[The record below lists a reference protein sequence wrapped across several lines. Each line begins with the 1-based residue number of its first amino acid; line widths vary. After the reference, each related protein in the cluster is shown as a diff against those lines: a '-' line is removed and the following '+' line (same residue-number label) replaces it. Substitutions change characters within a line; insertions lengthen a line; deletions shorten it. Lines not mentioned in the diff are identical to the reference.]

1 MKVLSFDVGIRNLAY
16 CLLEKTEKDG
26 DVKILEWDVIDLVGE
41 IPEEVPKCD
50 GVLKNGKNCS
60 HKCANVTEDGYYC
73 NMHLPKDIV
82 STKYFTEK
90 ICAHQMKKGGQCKS
104 KVFYQNSE
112 KKYYC
117 KRHGKMMQ
125 EGGGLNVINKDP
137 SYFELCKM
145 INQKIEEKPAL
156 MDIDEVV
163 IENQPTMKNP
173 RMKNI
178 QVMLFSHFVMRDKA
192 NRIKNVNYISAT
204 NKLKEAYKKIDISL
218 HKMPENAKAQ
228 RKKLAIIYTKELLKD
243 QPEKLTILENHSK
256 KDDMCDSYLQGLYYI
271 NR

>member
-16 CLLEKTEKDG
+16 CLLEKLDNC
-26 DVKILEWDVIDLVGE
+26 VKILEWDVIDLVGE

-50 GVLKNGKNCS
+50 GILKNGKECS

-73 NMHLPKDIV
+73 NMHLPKDIE
-82 STKYFTEK
+82 STKYFKEK
-90 ICAHQMKKGGQCKS
+90 VCVHVMKKGAQCKG
-104 KVFYQNSE
+104 KVFYQNNE
-112 KKYYC
+112 KQYYC
-117 KRHGKMMQ
+117 KIHGKKIP
-125 EGGGLNVINKDP
+125 GLNVINKDP

-145 INQKIEEKPAL
+145 ISQKIEEKPAL
-156 MDIDEVV
+156 MDVDEVV

-178 QVMLFSHFVMRDKA
+178 QVMLFSHFVMRDKV
-192 NRIKNVNYISAT
+192 NRIKNINYISAT
-204 NKLKEAYKKIDISL
+204 NKLKEAYKKVDISL

-243 QPEKLTILENHSK
+243 QPDKLAILENHNK

-271 NR
+271 NK